1 MDVVLTEN
9 EINVL
14 LLILKTISSFSVL
27 ICAFLD
33 SATALWDMKRIQ
45 EWASLEFSDWLFVS
59 LIFNFFFL
67 SSDIKP
73 NILVPIS
80 CCFAS
85 MHQTVFHVEKY
96 TVSWWTAGKY
106 AAECT
111 NWNQNAF
118 CNFG

>member
-45 EWASLEFSDWLFVS
+45 E
-59 LIFNFFFL
+59 
-67 SSDIKP
+67 
-73 NILVPIS
+73 
-80 CCFAS
+80 
-85 MHQTVFHVEKY
+85 
-96 TVSWWTAGKY
+96 
-106 AAECT
+106 
-111 NWNQNAF
+111 
-118 CNFG
+118 